1 MADIKT
7 ERVLSLTTPTG
18 FRSPGGGRP
27 PVNTTRAE
35 RASGPAVRMGVR
47 KWPARRHPLRLQR
60 AEAPSQP
67 DGHPIHFESHRHVMK
82 RGVKHS
88 DGGALPTDFTH
99 AQEGNWEDMRTNEE

>member
-1 MADIKT
+1 VADIKT

-67 DGHPIHFESHRHVMK
+67 DGHPIHLNLTATQGMRVIN
-82 RGVKHS
+82 
-88 DGGALPTDFTH
+88 
-99 AQEGNWEDMRTNEE
+99 EGLGRRRVDR

>member
-67 DGHPIHFESHRHVMK
+67 DGHPIHFESHGHAGDEGDK
-82 RGVKHS
+82 RGVGSKTR
-88 DGGALPTDFTH
+88 G
-99 AQEGNWEDMRTNEE
+99 